1 MCQWLVTMHLCH
13 PQVNNA
19 ALNNQMRDA
28 EGREALL
35 RFVEDKGGLFDT
47 INVATCLN
55 R

>member
-1 MCQWLVTMHLCH
+1 
-13 PQVNNA
+13 
-19 ALNNQMRDA
+19 MRDA

>member
-1 MCQWLVTMHLCH
+1 
-13 PQVNNA
+13 
-19 ALNNQMRDA
+19 MRDA

-35 RFVEDKGGLFDT
+35 CFVVETGHLFDT